1 MLRKQ
6 EQGVARQGQHLEV
19 TAIDVRLR
27 DAAIKL
33 QLGGA
38 GFFSGYPTSSMSTAA
53 AFAPGKY
60 RPGYSLKQ
68 QFMNHPSHPPRS
80 AGGDQ
85 NRIPGSV

>member
-6 EQGVARQGQHLEV
+6 EQGVARRGQHLEV

-38 GFFSGYPTSSMSTAA
+38 GFFPGIRLRPCRQRPHSHLVNTVRGTALSSN
-53 AFAPGKY
+53 
-60 RPGYSLKQ
+60 L
-68 QFMNHPSHPPRS
+68 
-80 AGGDQ
+80 
-85 NRIPGSV
+85 